1 MLISLL
7 QSLAE
12 ILAGGTSLTSTEQID
27 FSPPGSHRDKV
38 TGATLNLYFYDIRE
52 SKQVQHSGRQV
63 ERNLDRG
70 RFQPATVT
78 WPPSWFDVS
87 LLLTIWDTTALGE
100 HRLLTEALTLL
111 LRHRSLREEFLSPEL
126 RGYGNLSMSVSQE
139 PPIEVGSLWSSLT
152 VPLRPA
158 LYLTI
163 TIPFEPEPT
172 SIPLVLERILSVQN
186 QLHKN
191 GNSNNKVITKKV
203 AIAGLVKSARNNLPL
218 QNAEI
223 SIMGTDKS
231 TISDREGVFFFEDL
245 RPRNYV
251 LTLSCSGYT
260 NQNCNFLVDSQNY
273 TFKEVLLTPV
283 VGV

>member
-7 QSLAE
+7 QTLAE
-12 ILAGGTSLTSTEQID
+12 ILAGGTSLNSTEQVD
-27 FSPPGSHRDKV
+27 FSRPGSRRDEV

-52 SKQVQHSGRQV
+52 SKQVQHSGRQID
-63 ERNLDRG
+63 RNTRDG
-70 RFQPATVT
+70 RFQPATVS

-87 LLLTIWDTTALGE
+87 LLLTTWDSTSLGE

-139 PPIEVGSLWSSLT
+139 PPVEVGSLWSALS

-158 LYLTI
+158 LYLTV
-163 TIPFEPEPT
+163 TVPFEPEQT

-186 QLHKN
+186 QLHKDSKGN
-191 GNSNNKVITKKV
+191 GNGRVITKKV
-203 AIAGLVKSARNNLPL
+203 AIAGLVRSARTNQPLP
-218 QNAEI
+218 NVEI
-223 SIMGTDKS
+223 NVMGTDKCA
-231 TISDREGVFFFEDL
+231 TSDTEGVFFFEDL

-260 NQNCNFLVDSQNY
+260 DQNSNFLVDSQSY
-273 TFKEVLLTPV
+273 TFKEVLLTPA
-283 VGV
+283 

>member
-7 QSLAE
+7 QTLAE

-27 FSPPGSHRDKV
+27 FSRPGSRKEEV

-52 SKQVQHSGRQV
+52 SKQVQHSGRQI
-63 ERNLDRG
+63 ERNSAQG

-87 LLLTIWDTTALGE
+87 LLSTTWDSTSLGE
-100 HRLLTEALTLL
+100 HRLLTEALRLL
-111 LRHRSLREEFLSPEL
+111 LRHRSLKEEFLSPEL
-126 RGYGNLSMSVSQE
+126 QGYGNLSMSVSQE

-158 LYLTI
+158 LYLTV
-163 TIPFEPEPT
+163 TIPFEPEQT

-186 QLHKN
+186 ELHKN
-191 GNSNNKVITKKV
+191 GNGNNKVIAKKV
-203 AIAGLVKSARNNLPL
+203 AIAGLVKSAKTNLPL
-218 QNAEI
+218 PDVEI
-223 SIMGTDKS
+223 NITGMDKS
-231 TISDREGVFFFEDL
+231 VTSNQEGIFLFEDL

-260 NQNCNFLVDSQNY
+260 TQNCNFLVDSQIY